1 MTKLL
6 WQKVALAATTVMVT
20 LVGTTTV
27 GTASAQADNARAKRV
42 PAVTFKVASFNILGS
57 QHTAQSRRWAPGASR
72 ARLARQWLDAEGV
85 SVTGVS
91 EGQRDQMLTLT
102 EDRAWR
108 AFPSP
113 QTSTNSQTAQSV
125 AWRHSEWQKVDAE
138 TFRIPFYF
146 RQTREQPMVLL
157 EHRATGQRL
166 WVIEVHLTVGRGQRA
181 IRERRVGTRR
191 LAAQVRRLEPTG
203 VPVIVT
209 GDMNDRSR
217 FFCQLTGSTALSSP
231 IGGSNL
237 GGVCTP
243 PWGMRVDWLFGSPEI
258 GWFDFR
264 FAGGGVLDR
273 VTDHVVPVAH
283 ATLPAR

>member
-1 MTKLL
+1 MTKL

-20 LVGTTTV
+20 LAGTTTV
-27 GTASAQADNARAKRV
+27 GTVGAQADNARARSV

-85 SVTGVS
+85 SVTGIS

-102 EDRAWR
+102 DGRAWR

-113 QTSTNSQTAQSV
+113 KTSTNSQTAQSV

-157 EHRATGQRL
+157 EHRATGQRV
-166 WVIEVHLTVGRGQRA
+166 WVIEVHLTVGRGERA
-181 IRERRVGTRR
+181 VHERRVGTRR

-209 GDMNDRSR
+209 GDMNDRER
-217 FFCQLTGSTALSSP
+217 FFCQLTGSTALSTP
-231 IGGSNL
+231 VGGSNL

-243 PWGMRVDWLFGSPEI
+243 PFGMRVDWIFGSPEI

-264 FAGGGVLDR
+264 FADGGILDR
-273 VTDHVVPVAH
+273 ITDHVVPVAH